1 MSSEE
6 QKDMKS
12 YSLDLRERIVASRY
26 EGKSLKWIAAT
37 FQVSISSVKRYVR
50 QATVTGSVAPKVQ
63 RRKQPQIRGE
73 YEAQLATQVASMDDA
88 TLEAHIEEW
97 ERTTGM
103 RVSRATMCRALQR
116 IRQTRKKDYR
126 GSGAG

>member
-1 MSSEE
+1 MR
-6 QKDMKS
+6 S
-12 YSLDLRERIVASRY
+12 YSLDLRQRIVASRR
-26 EGKSLKWIAAT
+26 EGKSLKWLVET
-37 FQVSISSVKRYVR
+37 FQVSISSVKRYIR
-50 QATVTGSVAPKVQ
+50 QEAQTGNVAPIKQ
-63 RRKQPQIRGE
+63 RHKQPQIQGD
-73 YEAQLATQVASMDDA
+73 YEVQLAAQVARMDDA

-116 IRQTRKKDYR
+116 IRQTRKKDNR

>member
-1 MSSEE
+1 MR
-6 QKDMKS
+6 S
-12 YSLDLRERIVASRY
+12 YSLDLRQRIVASRR
-26 EGKSLKWIAAT
+26 EGKSLKWLVET
-37 FQVSISSVKRYVR
+37 FQVSISSVKRYIR
-50 QATVTGSVAPKVQ
+50 QEAQTGNVAPIKQ
-63 RRKQPQIRGE
+63 RHKQRQIQGD
-73 YEAQLATQVASMDDA
+73 YEVQLAAQVARMDDA

-116 IRQTRKKDYR
+116 IRQTRKKDNR

>member
-1 MSSEE
+1 
-6 QKDMKS
+6 MKS
-12 YSLDLRERIVASRY
+12 YSLDLRKRIVASRR
-26 EGKSLKWIAAT
+26 EGKSLKWIVET
-37 FQVSISSVKRYVR
+37 FQVSISSVKRYIR
-50 QATVTGSVAPKVQ
+50 QEALTGSVAPTQQ

-73 YEAQLATQVASMDDA
+73 YENQLAEQVSRMAEA

-103 RVSRATMCRALQR
+103 KVSRATMCRALQR
-116 IRQTRKKDYR
+116 IRQTRKKDNR